1 MRKGQPGVPGG
12 TTELANVKT
21 RLQPVSSA
29 HLILDQT
36 GLAIP
41 PRHCEAPSTQEV
53 APERCAILDP
63 GRPLTPLSLLFEV

>member
-1 MRKGQPGVPGG
+1 VPGG

-36 GLAIP
+36 GL
-41 PRHCEAPSTQEV
+41 RDSSETLRGPSTQEV